1 MEQEEKIEGAKRV
14 SFQNMMRLLDG
25 TAGQYKSYTALCK
38 KYLST
43 KKRDKYYDA
52 VYNVF
57 TCNPEGVFDDGLP
70 YSIRLTDE
78 QVEEIKSIAY
88 KFYETDEWDTS
99 DIDCDECTEI
109 QDLEYLQGYCELGE
123 MVVTSINV
131 DTYKHFCTFT
141 AKFFNDD
148 LSEIVESREFLVEID
163 DEQYIETLV
172 EAMVHPPLTFMQ
184 LRSLNPELF
193 NKICV
198 NVEGIINNRTKI
210 LETPIPNYL
219 VELTEI
225 NEDVAKLQ
233 NNFESK
239 IFKK

>member
-1 MEQEEKIEGAKRV
+1 MEQEERIEGAKRV
-14 SFQNMMRLLDG
+14 SFQEMMRLLDG

-43 KKRDKYYDA
+43 KERNKYYKA

-57 TCNPEGVFDDGLP
+57 TCNPEGSFDDGIDYLV
-70 YSIRLTDE
+70 RLTDE
-78 QVEEIKSIAY
+78 QVAEITSIVY
-88 KFYETDEWDTS
+88 KHYECDDWDIS
-99 DIDCDECTEI
+99 DIDCEECSEL
-109 QDLEYLQGYCELGE
+109 QDLEYLQFGCELGDLTV
-123 MVVTSINV
+123 MSLNV
-131 DTYKHFCTFT
+131 DTYTHLYRFT
-141 AKFFNDD
+141 AKLYNEDC
-148 LSEIVESREFLVEID
+148 SEIVESREFLVEID

-198 NVEGIINNRTKI
+198 NVEGTINNRTKI
-210 LETPIPNYL
+210 LITPIPNYL

-239 IFKK
+239 IFQK